1 MLCNIMTSHRKAF
14 SVSHVNHMIWS
25 KILQVLQ
32 VWPFIWKS
40 NCDGVTTELRW
51 CPVGSWRSHFLSRRQ
66 SAKIAANHT
75 YTIPYLSIPYP
86 IPYYAIPNH
95 TYAIPYNTF
104 SKLNRTYATPY
115 CLQCFSFVTFQS
127 TACMGFLYY
136 TAYISLMTDAHCE
149 IKHWWTL
156 VVKPKTLFFGVF
168 QPLMVQSNGMQCR
181 ASDFP

>member
-1 MLCNIMTSHRKAF
+1 MLITWYGAK
-14 SVSHVNHMIWS
+14 WS
-25 KILQVLQ
+25 KVLQ

-75 YTIPYLSIPYP
+75 YTIPYLSILYP

-168 QPLMVQSNGMQCR
+168 QPLMVQRNALQCR